1 MNKKKLNEM
10 AVAQS
15 FTDFMKINKSL
26 QDRNRPTYEMYL
38 ERGKNFLSDKRGRD
52 FANWIEDLTLQ
63 NIESDYEIVALM
75 MAIQLNLMYL

>member
-1 MNKKKLNEM
+1 MNKKKLNEK

-38 ERGKNFLSDKRGRD
+38 ERGKWFLSDKRGRD
-52 FANWIEDLTLQ
+52 FADRIEDLTFH
-63 NIESDYEIVALM
+63 NIETDYEIVALM